1 MRAGDRSREMPDAPC
16 PRRRG
21 RALIVGLLASAWG
34 ARHLRGR
41 SIRPLVL
48 GFAGIAGVIAIVNGL
63 T

>member
-1 MRAGDRSREMPDAPC
+1 MMP
-16 PRRRG
+16 
-21 RALIVGLLASAWG
+21 ALVVGLLASSWG

-48 GFAGIAGVIAIVNGL
+48 GFAGVAGVIAIVNGL